1 MLKLGYTVDIG
12 PTVVPVDFHTGTNT
26 GLRVAL
32 KNARSCIFKVT
43 MAAAASGTDDL
54 VFTLNEHTAKTAGTT
69 TALANITTAWVKSAT
84 TLAGTE
90 TWAKITQAA
99 GSTLTL
105 PGATYA
111 TKQLIMAL
119 QVNAPDLD
127 AGYDYVSLSCAATAA
142 ISRLGVIDVLLTDL
156 TKRFDPASMAA
167 TLI

>member
-1 MLKLGYTVDIG
+1 MLKLGYTVDCG
-12 PTVVPVDFHTGTNT
+12 PVVVPVDFHTGTNT
-26 GLRVAL
+26 GKRVAL
-32 KNARSCIFKVT
+32 KNARSCIFLVS

-54 VFTLNEHTAKTAGTT
+54 VFTLNEHTASSAGTT
-69 TALANITTAWVKSAT
+69 TAFANITTAWIKSAT

-90 TWAKITQAA
+90 TWTKVTQAA

-105 PGATYA
+105 AGATYA
-111 TKQLIMAL
+111 AKQLMLAL

-142 ISRLGVIDVLLTDL
+142 IARLGVIQVLLTDL
-156 TKRFDPASMAA
+156 TKRFDPSSMAA

>member
-12 PTVVPVDFHTGTNT
+12 PTVVPVDFHTATNT

-32 KNARSCIFKVT
+32 KNCRSCIFVVQ

-54 VFTLNEHTAKTAGTT
+54 VFTLNEHTAKTGGTT
-69 TALANITTAWVKSAT
+69 TAFANITTWWLKSAT

-90 TWAKITQAA
+90 TWAKQTQAA
-99 GSTLTL
+99 GSTFTI
-105 PGATYA
+105 PGASYA
-111 TKQLIMAL
+111 TKQVVAAL

-127 AGYDYVSLSCAATAA
+127 AGNDYVSLSCAATAA
-142 ISRLGVIDVLLTDL
+142 ISRLGVINVLLTDL
-156 TKRFDPASMAA
+156 QKRFDPASLSA